1 MLYYDRINVS
11 KGNDVNKT
19 YESHKCII
27 DFYYFLKV
35 NLLFHPN
42 VCDGCRDLMQKY
54 MAFNDVE
61 IVNVTV
67 VIAGYVFGYMSKD
80 EAINIMKNSD
90 FKRKK

>member
-11 KGNDVNKT
+11 EGNDVNKT

-54 MAFNDVE
+54 MTLMMLRLLMLLLLLLDMFL
-61 IVNVTV
+61 VT
-67 VIAGYVFGYMSKD
+67 
-80 EAINIMKNSD
+80 
-90 FKRKK
+90 